1 MIAVARVHKALPAH
15 GPETDFETQIQQQ
28 KKKNKKYRVD
38 KLFPIRRPETN
49 YFLRMA

>member
-28 KKKNKKYRVD
+28 KKKKKN
-38 KLFPIRRPETN
+38 IGWTN
-49 YFLRMA
+49 FFQSADRKQTIF